1 MINIGDLVRGYLIT
15 DKYERKGAITEKGVC
30 MGYKPHGEKI
40 VWAVFKYDL
49 DQNDIRSVVCS
60 NVVRDCADACFINE
74 MGFHMIE
81 YGYYNKVKEVY
92 NL

>member
-1 MINIGDLVRGYLIT
+1 MIKLGDLVRGYLIT
-15 DKYERKGAITEKGVC
+15 EKYEREGVMTGKGVC
-30 MGYKPHGEKI
+30 MGYKPQGDKI

-60 NVVRDCADACFINE
+60 GVMRDYADATFVRE
-74 MGFHMIE
+74 LGFHMIE
-81 YGYYNKVKEVY
+81 YGYYDKVKEAY